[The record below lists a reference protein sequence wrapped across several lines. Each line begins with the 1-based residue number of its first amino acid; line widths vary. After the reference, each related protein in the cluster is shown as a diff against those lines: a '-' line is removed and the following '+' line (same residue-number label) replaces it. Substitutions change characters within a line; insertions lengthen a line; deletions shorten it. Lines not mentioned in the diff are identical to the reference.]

1 MPLESN
7 EQILSYVPSN
17 WVRMLLLLL
26 LSVKGGAM
34 ADSRLVQSNSLPT
47 VVPVTRITLSTSL
60 SVSDSLTSLL
70 ASILLV
76 VTIGDETTYSD

>member
-1 MPLESN
+1 
-7 EQILSYVPSN
+7 
-17 WVRMLLLLL
+17 MLLLLL